1 MPGDTITKRFHDT
14 VERRGDAAAL
24 KYRDG
29 DEWREI
35 SWNGYAKAVREVAMG
50 LAALGVDPGQAVAIL
65 SRNRPEWHI
74 ADIGAMCAGAVT
86 VPIYTTSSPQQAAY
100 IAGHAE
106 AAVIVVEDEEQ
117 LRKIEKERS
126 ELSSLRHAVVVDD
139 HPESADGFVLSL
151 NALRE
156 RGRAYDADHPGEYDD
171 RRTKASP
178 DDVATIVYTSGTTG
192 PPKGAMLT
200 HSNIVWTVDSLLQV
214 FDEPFGTGRRLSFLP
229 LSHIAERITSHMGQ
243 VVNGVETWFAESLD
257 TVLRDLQACRPTVI
271 FAVPRVWEKFY
282 AGIRARL
289 AGLPE
294 EQRMSAEGAVYVS
307 TAVVE
312 MRQAGEEPIEEMT
325 HGLHTAEEQMFGPLR
340 AALGLDQCVFFISG
354 AAPIN
359 VDILKFF
366 HAVNMPIAEVY
377 GQTEGSGPTSLN
389 PRERIKIGTVGPPLP
404 GVEVRIADDGEV
416 LVRGGNVFAGYFKNE
431 DATAEMLEGGWMHTG
446 DVGELDDDGYLRIT
460 DRKKDLIIT
469 SSGKNIAP
477 QELENALKYHP
488 LISQAVVIGDRRP
501 YLVALITLDQEA
513 LPTFAAEHG
522 LAATDPAELSRDPA
536 VEEAVAA
543 AVESV
548 NAQFS
553 RAEGIKRWRILPRD
567 FLMEAEEITPTLKVR
582 RRAIVEKF
590 ASDIDDLYA

>member
-1 MPGDTITKRFHDT
+1 MPGDTITARFHDT
-14 VERRGDAAAL
+14 VERRGDHVAL
-24 KYRDG
+24 KHRDG
-29 DEWREI
+29 DDWGEI
-35 SWNGYAKAVREVAMG
+35 SWNGYAEAVREVAMG
-50 LAALGVDPGQAVAIL
+50 LAALGVEPGQAVAIL

-74 ADIGAMCAGAVT
+74 ADVGAMCAGAVT
-86 VPIYTTSSPQQAAY
+86 VPIYTTSSPSQAAY

-126 ELSSLRHAVVVDD
+126 ELPSLRHAVVIDD
-139 HPESADGFVLSL
+139 HPESADGFVLSMRD
-151 NALRE
+151 LRE
-156 RGRAYDADHPGEYDD
+156 RGRSYDAEHPNEYDE
-171 RRTKASP
+171 RRAKAGP

-200 HSNIVWTVDSLLQV
+200 HHNVVWTVGSLLQV

-229 LSHIAERITSHMGQ
+229 LSHIAERITSHMSQ
-243 VVNGVETWFAESLD
+243 VVNGFETWFAESLD
-257 TVLRDLQACRPTVI
+257 TVLRDLQACRPTVF
-271 FAVPRVWEKFY
+271 FAVPRVWEKFH
-282 AGIRARL
+282 AGIQARL
-289 AGLPE
+289 GGLPE
-294 EQRMSAEGAVYVS
+294 EQRMAAEGAVYVS

-340 AALGLDQCVFFISG
+340 AALGLDQCQFFISG

-377 GQTEGSGPTSLN
+377 GQTEGTGPTSLN
-389 PRERIKIGTVGPPLP
+389 PRERIKIGTVGPPIP
-404 GVEVRIADDGEV
+404 GVEVRIAEDGEV
-416 LVRGGNVFAGYFKNE
+416 LVRGGNVFAGYSKNDE
-431 DATAEMLEGGWMHTG
+431 ATREMLADGWMHTG
-446 DVGELDDDGYLRIT
+446 DVGELDDDGYLKIT

-469 SSGKNIAP
+469 SSGKNVAP

-513 LPTFAAEHG
+513 LPTFAAEHA
-522 LAATDPAELSRDPA
+522 LTATDPAELSRDPV

-582 RRAIVEKF
+582 RRAIVQKF
-590 ASDIDDLYA
+590 APDIDDLYA